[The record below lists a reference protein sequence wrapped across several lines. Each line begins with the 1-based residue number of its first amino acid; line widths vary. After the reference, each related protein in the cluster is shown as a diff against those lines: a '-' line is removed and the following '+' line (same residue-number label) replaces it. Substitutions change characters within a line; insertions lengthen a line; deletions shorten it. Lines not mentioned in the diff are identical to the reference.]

1 MKTKLTNRPV
11 EQVIAAIEALDLDP
25 IKLKL
30 MDPEEGQGW
39 SREYADRMEL
49 AYKRLLTLLATHPE
63 ETLAPSKDV
72 DKFWHGHIL
81 DTLKYAEDC
90 DKVFGCFLHHFP
102 YFGMRG
108 AEDAANLAKAAEN
121 TRRLYRQEFG
131 SAQNHDAS
139 GSRDPMKAVEA
150 AFCGA
155 VKAEDSAFCGAI
167 KAEDA
172 AFCGAIKAE
181 DAAFCGAI
189 KAEDAAFCGAIKA
202 EDAAFCGAIKAE
214 DAAFCGAI
222 TDEDAARRKTTQS
235 ISDEL
240 KVSVRPILPAA
251 F

>member
-1 MKTKLTNRPV
+1 MKTNLANRPV
-11 EQVIAAIEALDLDP
+11 KQVIAAIEALDLDP

-30 MDPEEGQGW
+30 MDAEEGQGW

-90 DKVFGCFLHHFP
+90 DKLFGTFLHHFP

-108 AEDAANLAKAAEN
+108 VEDAANLAKAAEN

-139 GSRDPMKAVEA
+139 GSRDPMKAGEA

-155 VKAEDSAFCGAI
+155 IKAEGSAFCGAI

-172 AFCGAIKAE
+172 AFCGAIRAE

-189 KAEDAAFCGAIKA
+189 RAEGVAFCGAIKA
-202 EDAAFCGAIKAE
+202 ET
-214 DAAFCGAI
+214 AAFCGAI
-222 TDEDAARRKTTQS
+222 TDEDAVRSKTARST
-235 ISDEL
+235 SDEL
-240 KVSVRPILPAA
+240 RVSVRPLLPAA
-251 F
+251 L